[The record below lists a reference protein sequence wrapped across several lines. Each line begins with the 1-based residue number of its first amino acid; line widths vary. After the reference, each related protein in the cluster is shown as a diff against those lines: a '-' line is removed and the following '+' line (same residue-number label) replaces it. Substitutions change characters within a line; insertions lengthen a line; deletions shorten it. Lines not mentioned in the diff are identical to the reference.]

1 MDSIL
6 LTASIV
12 VSVLIILLTLFQ
24 GKGGG
29 MGSAWGGAGGSFQT
43 RRGLDKWLLRITA
56 LLVGIFFIISVIK
69 LVS

>member
-6 LTASIV
+6 LPASIV
-12 VSVLIILLTLFQ
+12 VSVIIVILTLFQ

-29 MGSAWGGAGGSFQT
+29 MGSAWGGSGGNFQT

-56 LLVGIFFIISVIK
+56 ILIGIFFIISVIK